1 MDGFGIALVAF
12 CIVGTVVLLL
22 IAWFLLRLAGH
33 TIGDVFRLLRDDDDT
48 WDDAARYRENRL
60 RKRQTQIPDFDEALA
75 RHQDGNPASLPYEP
89 LDWADEE
96 GELPPI
102 SDRRL
107 RNRSDEAEYEIYD
120 DEDFDSPDFFG

>member
-75 RHQDGNPASLPYEP
+75 RHQDGNQPPLPYEP
-89 LDWADEE
+89 LNWADEE
-96 GELPPI
+96 DELPPI